1 MSNETTHLMDLTV
14 RDYVVDLASKKPAP
28 GGGSAAALAGG
39 LAVALGEMV
48 GNFTVGKK
56 KYAAVEG
63 EVRPALERLPEL
75 RGQLLELVDQ
85 DAEAY
90 RAVGAAYGM
99 DKDTDEEK
107 ERRAVAIEAA
117 LKAAAE
123 VPRQV
128 VLRVEEALGELPV
141 LLEKGNANLA
151 SDVGVAAKLGMAAA
165 ECAWLNVEVN
175 LALIEDAD
183 YVARL
188 REEMKESLAA
198 AEKMSLASW
207 EATVTQVCR

>member
-1 MSNETTHLMDLTV
+1 MLSSLSVME
-14 RDYVVDLASKKPAP
+14 YAQQLASKRPAP
-28 GGGSAAALAGG
+28 GGGSAAALAGV

-56 KYAAVEG
+56 RYAAVEG
-63 EVRPALERLPEL
+63 EVRPALERLTEL
-75 RGQLLELVDQ
+75 REQLLELVDQ

-90 RAVGAAYGM
+90 EAVGAAYNM
-99 DKDTDEEK
+99 HKQTRQEREK
-107 ERRAVAIEAA
+107 RAAAIEAS

-128 VLRVEEALGELPV
+128 VLRIEEALGQLPV
-141 LLEKGNANLA
+141 LLEKGNPNLA

-175 LALIEDAD
+175 LALIEDAEH
-183 YVARL
+183 VVRL
-188 REEMKESLAA
+188 RDEMKESLAA
-198 AEKMSLASW
+198 AEKMFLALW
-207 EATVTQVCR
+207 EATVTQVCK